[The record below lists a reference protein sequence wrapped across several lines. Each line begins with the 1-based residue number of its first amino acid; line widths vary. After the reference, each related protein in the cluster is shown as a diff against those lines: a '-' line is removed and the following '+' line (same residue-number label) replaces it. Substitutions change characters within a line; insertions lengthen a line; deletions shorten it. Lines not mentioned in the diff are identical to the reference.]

1 MLLYWYDMENRVKE
15 WRLKRGFTALQLSE
29 LCNTS
34 AQQIYYLERG
44 ERRLSDH
51 WMAILAKALQIEPYE
66 LITTLKTITGREVP
80 VLGDIPAGGPC
91 DLATYD
97 YNEAE
102 FYIKWAD
109 APIDSISF
117 RIRENSFSMN
127 KMAMPGMYI
136 LIDPNQTTAESLHG
150 KPVVANINGECTF
163 KRYFH
168 TPKPRLEPHS
178 SVSDYDIIPIN
189 KDSNFHI
196 IGRVIGVQ
204 HLID

>member
-1 MLLYWYDMENRVKE
+1 MENRIKE
-15 WRLKRGFTALQLSE
+15 MRLKRGLSMAQLAN
-29 LCNTS
+29 LIGTT
-34 AQQIYYLERG
+34 AQQINHLEKG
-44 ERRLSDH
+44 SRRLSDM
-51 WMAILAKALQIEPYE
+51 WMERLSVTFEVQPYE
-66 LITTLKTITGREVP
+66 IIADLKTIAGREVP

-150 KPVVANINGECTF
+150 KYVVVNINGKCMF

-168 TPKPRLEPHS
+168 TPIPRLEPHS
-178 SVSDYDIIPIN
+178 FVSDYDIIPIN

-196 IGRVIGVQ
+196 IGRVVSGNS
-204 HLID
+204 LMN